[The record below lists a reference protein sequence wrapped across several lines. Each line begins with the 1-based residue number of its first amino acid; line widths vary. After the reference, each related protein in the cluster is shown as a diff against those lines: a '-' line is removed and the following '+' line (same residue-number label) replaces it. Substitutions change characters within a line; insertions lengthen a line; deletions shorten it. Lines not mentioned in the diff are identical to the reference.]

1 MNSHKSCVRY
11 MARYVNDHMRSNN
24 IGPKELAKRTGLSDA
39 EIRNIRDAK
48 LKKVSMHSVS
58 RLTRYL
64 GCSVEEL
71 LGTKN
76 LPENL
81 SVNYGMVEYEEP
93 FYRYYGDRLFGIH
106 DCFGT
111 KYDDEYESVIVN
123 TVHSFVRAHM
133 LAVGYFQ
140 EGLDKQA
147 CLSLTKEKIESD
159 FSDAILQ
166 EFLNVDCV
174 SEEESIG
181 KEDFSAMVGK
191 NVRTIREYRKM
202 TRIDLET
209 KSGISRDIIYKIET
223 GEKKSVD
230 YEQLIKISVACVCSI
245 DFLLGDSIDPVADA
259 NGRDVFCGLSRT
271 FIEKHVDVG
280 HDLAYISNY
289 MDKNS
294 KQLAKGIID
303 YLNLMYKQK
312 RVTDSHNCRKLSM
325 AEVYVREQT
334 DFRATHPNRGYR
346 AYKPEYK

>member
-1 MNSHKSCVRY
+1 MNSHDTCVKN
-11 MARYVNDHMRSNN
+11 MAQYVNDRMRSNN
-24 IGPKELAKRTGLSDA
+24 IGPTELAKRTGLSDA
-39 EIRNIRDAK
+39 EVRNIRDAK

-58 RLTRYL
+58 RLTRYF

-81 SVNYGMVEYEEP
+81 SVNCSMVEYEEP
-93 FYRYYGDRLFGIH
+93 FYRYYGDRLFGIN
-106 DCFGT
+106 DCFGM
-111 KYDDEYESVIVN
+111 KYDDEYEKVIVN
-123 TVHSFVRAHM
+123 TIHSFVRAHM
-133 LAVGYFQ
+133 IAVGYFQ
-140 EGLDKQA
+140 EGLDKQI

-159 FSDAILQ
+159 FRDVVIR
-166 EFLNVDCV
+166 EFLSEDSV
-174 SEEESIG
+174 SEEEFIS
-181 KEDFSAMVGK
+181 KQDFSALVGN
-191 NVRTIREYRKM
+191 NVRIIREYRKM
-202 TRIDLET
+202 TRIDLEA

-230 YEQLIKISVACVCSI
+230 YEQLIKIAVACVCSI

-259 NGRDVFCGLSRT
+259 NGNDVFCGVTRT
-271 FIEKHVDVG
+271 FIEKHVEVG

-312 RVTDSHNCRKLSM
+312 RVTDSHNNRKLSK

-334 DFRATHPNRGYR
+334 DFRDAHPNRGYR
-346 AYKPEYK
+346 GYTRQYK